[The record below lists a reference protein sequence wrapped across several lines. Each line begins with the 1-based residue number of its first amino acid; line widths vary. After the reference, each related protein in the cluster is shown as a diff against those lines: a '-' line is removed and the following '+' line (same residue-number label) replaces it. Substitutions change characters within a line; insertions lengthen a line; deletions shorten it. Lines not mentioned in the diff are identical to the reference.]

1 MSTAGDPPSSTRPKK
16 LKRENFFTK
25 ERKAAVMKHFGE
37 FDAMVKARP
46 YMNLVEEAEVKA
58 WKGQWANF
66 VLDTEAAFSDCS
78 GDGEGVNSR
87 AVCFDK
93 ILEMFKNHYQ
103 YYHQKDVNA
112 RRAALNTP
120 PSNSIIADSS
130 STVLDAYTQDE
141 ISKIA
146 RDNFMGL
153 VGEFGPCDYFILH
166 NDEAIAKMQVQI
178 EASAHPG
185 CPPRGGGLLKAA
197 QSRAWEECEDKERY
211 EEMARNHDPELV
223 RGVLPSL
230 LCVALKDLLKRDV
243 AGTLAIKTALGYRK
257 PDGSISASMISV
269 AYDTSTKHFLDFSM
283 TPQEFH
289 AEEAIFSQQVDKVL
303 PSVHNITMV
312 FPLNENQIP
321 LWNVDSAKATPMQL
335 TEAARQFLAALWVFS
350 FRSRRPI
357 PPLPYSDLESNPSKY
372 FDTSVFTL
380 PAPFKSVKPADLYLL
395 ADFFDNHSK
404 SSTPFQFYEQGLP
417 VAQNPVIQE
426 AEGPEDGEAQ
436 ELRLN
441 NMDDSTPLDL
451 TQLTS
456 PNSSTDTA
464 DPASP
469 LPKMTPTTSP
479 GGTSS
484 DQLTHAKTALAP
496 ALAPALT
503 PALAP
508 ISDKAPLIIR
518 LPGGLRSAKRKPEAS
533 TDMDAAPP
541 KQRRKTTKR
550 KDNVENQP
558 PMVDKQAPLSHV
570 EDGKQQPPAGRSLRR
585 REGGK
590 AIVEKPKSKAPSSQR
605 VPASQRWFHS
615 NQPTQP
621 IPPAP
626 APAPADPTQ
635 VPSI

>member
-1 MSTAGDPPSSTRPKK
+1 MSTAGDPPSGTRPKK

-37 FDAMVKARP
+37 FDAM
-46 YMNLVEEAEVKA
+46 
-58 WKGQWANF
+58 GQRANF

-153 VGEFGPCDYFILH
+153 VGEFGPRDYFILH

-257 PDGSISASMISV
+257 PDGSISASMIS
-269 AYDTSTKHFLDFSM
+269 
-283 TPQEFH
+283 EFH

-335 TEAARQFLAALWVFS
+335 TEAVRQFLAALWVFS

-404 SSTPFQFYEQGLP
+404 PAL
-417 VAQNPVIQE
+417 AQTPVIQE

-436 ELRLN
+436 ELRLD
-441 NMDDSTPLDL
+441 NMDDSAPLDL

-484 DQLTHAKTALAP
+484 DQLTHAKTAL
-496 ALAPALT
+496 T
-503 PALAP
+503 PALAARP
-508 ISDKAPLIIR
+508 GAISDKAPLIIR

-605 VPASQRWFHS
+605 
-615 NQPTQP
+615 
-621 IPPAP
+621 
-626 APAPADPTQ
+626 
-635 VPSI
+635 